1 MLVVYEPHGG
11 TPEEFPFKS
20 DELMSFDAEAIE
32 DVGGPTWDSYAAF
45 IDKLMNDN
53 FKARRALLWVMLRR
67 KNPKLRFADLVVQ
80 VDELHMAFDA
90 DELRDILAR
99 DDLPP
104 AQRVALE
111 AELAERD
118 PQPVDPEPVG
128 KDELDGSATGSPSAP
143 PDSEP
148 SPSN

>member
-32 DVGGPTWDSYAAF
+32 DVGGPTWESYAEF

-53 FKARRALLWVMLRR
+53 FKARRALLWIMLRR
-67 KNPKLRFADLVVQ
+67 RNPKLRFSDLVVQ

-90 DELRDILAR
+90 AELRTILER

-104 AQRVALE
+104 AQRAALE
-111 AELAERD
+111 EELAERE
-118 PQPVDPEPVG
+118 PAEPEPVG
-128 KDELDGSATGSPSAP
+128 KDVPGDSGTDSPSPP
-143 PDSEP
+143 PDSPTE